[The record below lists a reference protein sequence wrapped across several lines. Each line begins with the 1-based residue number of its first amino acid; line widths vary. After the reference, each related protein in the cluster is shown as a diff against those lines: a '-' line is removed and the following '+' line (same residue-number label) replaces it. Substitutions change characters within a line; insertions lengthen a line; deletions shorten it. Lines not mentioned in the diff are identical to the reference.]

1 MALTQLVY
9 TSVRNENCDD
19 AEIQKI
25 LEACQ
30 RNNPSKDIT
39 GVLLHSEN
47 RFIQY
52 LEGPK
57 EIIKLYD
64 MIKGDARHS
73 KVVMLNYGPLKE
85 RNFPAWHMGFKS
97 LSSDKIDF
105 LTEASERDKVT
116 FRSIIKGEDQSDNAA
131 AQLLVKFFKA
141 A

>member
-1 MALTQLVY
+1 MSLTQLVY
-9 TSVRNENCDD
+9 TSIRNENCDD
-19 AEIQKI
+19 AEIQNI
-25 LEACQ
+25 LDACK

-64 MIKGDARHS
+64 MIKGDTRHS
-73 KVVMLNYGPLKE
+73 KVVLLSYGPLKE
-85 RNFPAWHMGFKS
+85 RNFPSWHMGFKS

-105 LTEASERDKVT
+105 LTEASEADKAT
-116 FRSIIKGEDQSDNAA
+116 FHSIIKGEEQVDNSA
-131 AQLLVKFFKA
+131 AQLLVKFFNA